1 MKKKG
6 KCFLHHNKS
15 EFDSDKRERSMSLS
29 FIPLLSEKKK
39 KKRNSFKDILQGYML
54 LIQPYVTCSLK

>member
-39 KKRNSFKDILQGYML
+39 KKGILSKIFCKD
-54 LIQPYVTCSLK
+54 TCY